1 VKVEHGELLEA
12 YIANIAHHEG
22 ISKSQ
27 VGNEREVQPTKNR
40 PKVAL
45 GQNSLVIPLL
55 TRDMKN
61 VKTIFNKI

>member
-12 YIANIAHHEG
+12 YIVNIAHHEG

-27 VGNEREVQPTKNR
+27 VGSEGKVQPKKNR

-45 GQNSLVIPLL
+45 G
-55 TRDMKN
+55 
-61 VKTIFNKI
+61 